1 MRRLAKYYGVKDIHT
16 SLEDCMKELEAW
28 MERPRKEEEKIHH
41 MPGPAFELMNGSH
54 SSTERYMFILPRGH
68 AREATEVF

>member
-1 MRRLAKYYGVKDIHT
+1 
-16 SLEDCMKELEAW
+16 MKELEAW